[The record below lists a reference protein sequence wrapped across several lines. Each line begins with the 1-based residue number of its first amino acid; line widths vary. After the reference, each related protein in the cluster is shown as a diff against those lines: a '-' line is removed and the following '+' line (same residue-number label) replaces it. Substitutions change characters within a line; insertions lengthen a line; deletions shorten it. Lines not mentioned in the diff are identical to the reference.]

1 MRDAQILSDQ
11 ASQWLLLLTAA
22 IPRRIEVAVL
32 LARTLLPWSLASW
45 TGMKLAISF
54 QIVVV
59 LLVRQ
64 FLKQERSVCIGDW
77 VTTAASED
85 GVVLEKEF

>member
-1 MRDAQILSDQ
+1 MTSSPLDGHNIIIFSYIVQPWAWIPDLRDAQILSDQ

-22 IPRRIEVAVL
+22 IPRRVEVVVL

-59 LLVRQ
+59 LL
-64 FLKQERSVCIGDW
+64 LSC
-77 VTTAASED
+77 
-85 GVVLEKEF
+85 L